1 MNIALRWTV
10 EDVKCWL
17 QHTMGMDSEITDLF
31 EVKAVDGPALLVLD
45 NPRLKEYGV
54 TSVMLRKTL
63 IMGIEALRKGNPP
76 VLAKLAGHLDVE
88 LSRCSSDSECMTK
101 PNTIPQFRAPL
112 STDSSSPLGRRTS
125 NALAPLNVPSRS
137 PMRPIRVE
145 GGPLSQTQLLALE
158 KEMQRRQTDL
168 DRQAADLERQRA
180 EFEKDQERWRRSHPP
195 GSPTCTSPKAATGSL
210 PPPRYSISSNVL
222 VVDDVGV
229 RTDKIQS
236 LLRRLSPT
244 VDCNVYA
251 STTDDSGG
259 AVSILTRD
267 LLQRKGSQVN
277 GTAGGPPGAAQV
289 VARGVLEII
298 GQHWQ
303 QFRDNSFDRMRLDKG
318 RTFLNLVLSLCG
330 HVCPIL
336 TQDSLNIAIESPVYV
351 MGDIHGKF
359 GDLSFFLDKLIP
371 FSDLNYTCNKF
382 LFLGD
387 YVDRGLGSL
396 QVAAYLLAL
405 KVISPRTIFLLRG
418 NHEMWTVNG
427 SVEQY
432 GETSLRACCA
442 RMFGD
447 HDGCKVW
454 EGLNEAFALLPLCAV
469 VDRAVFCVHGGIPR
483 YGGGPDRRLET
494 LENPEFPRF
503 YTTDEKDEDRPEL
516 KLYKRLATEFMWNDP
531 FEAETGLDEHGF
543 GVSARGPFASA
554 FGAKATREFLANHNL
569 QYILRAHEMN
579 QEGLKI
585 CHDSR
590 VVSVFSSSNYCG
602 ATNGSAAV
610 YIADRQL
617 HFISHVPT
625 AKDPHRP
632 SLPSV
637 DNGQKTDSP
646 LSRIK
651 PLLPDTVRRQSFSV
665 GPISLPQAYCP
676 APPSRRISVL
686 KK

>member
-469 VDRAVFCVHGGIPR
+469 VDRAVFCVHGGVPR
-483 YGGGPDRRLET
+483 YGGGPDRRLEA
-494 LENPEFPRF
+494 LEDPEFPRF
-503 YTTDEKDEDRPEL
+503 YTVEAKEDDRPDL

-531 FEAETGLDEHGF
+531 SEAEASLDEYGF
-543 GVSARGPFASA
+543 GPSPRGPNAA
-554 FGAKATREFLANHNL
+554 CFGLKAIETFLANHNL
-569 QYILRAHEMN
+569 QFIIRAHEMK
-579 QEGLKI
+579 QEGL
-585 CHDSR
+585 R
-590 VVSVFSSSNYCG
+590 VSKSAQVITVFTSSNYCG
-602 ATNGSAAV
+602 ADNGSAAV
-610 YIADRQL
+610 FIADGRL
-617 HFISHVPT
+617 RFISHLPVL
-625 AKDPHRP
+625 KDPPSPSNGNRYYGAECEGSPKHKDSGTLSPVRVNPVLPLAYSPASPHRR
-632 SLPSV
+632 
-637 DNGQKTDSP
+637 GI
-646 LSRIK
+646 LS
-651 PLLPDTVRRQSFSV
+651 T
-665 GPISLPQAYCP
+665 
-676 APPSRRISVL
+676 
-686 KK
+686 KKA